1 MTMNIQLRDYQK
13 AASDKAVAFFND
25 KKAKYNAIMVLPT
38 GSGKSIVLAD
48 IANRLDD
55 NILIFCPSREILKQ
69 NYEKMGMINP
79 FGCAIFSASFNSKDV
94 GKVTFATIGSVKS
107 HPELFQHFKYIMVD
121 EAHQCNPKQGMY
133 KEFFEVLGQTKVL
146 GLTATPYRLSS
157 YMGGSMLKFITRTR
171 PNIFS
176 KVIYQVQIST
186 LLDMGYLSKISY
198 YQLSPTGW
206 NESRLKVNT
215 TGADYTDKSVIM
227 EYQRVDF
234 YGFLVSIVE
243 RLLNPK
249 RGGARKGILVFTRFV
264 KEANQLADKI
274 PDCAVVSAET
284 PKAERDTI
292 LQKFKAGE
300 IKVVANAG
308 VLTTGFDY
316 PELDTVVMARPT
328 MSLALYYQMCL
339 DMETEILTKR
349 GFLKYGEVRKSDEVA
364 AYHKGSI
371 IFCPIRSI
379 VHRKTYEGEKFVS
392 FSNQHIDFRITG
404 EHDLLVRA
412 KGATCDFMKEF
423 AEKTM
428 ERKSSIEVP
437 VSAVENTQGLP
448 LDDDEIRFIGWCI
461 SDGSINKSNNAIHIV
476 QSKTKPCNLEEIE
489 HILSKC
495 KLRYSKILAKR
506 KGKFAKYAETYHFV
520 ISKGMPRKKTD
531 IIAGLTGWDKYEK
544 YLCGCKQWNEE
555 YEKMTEHQFDV
566 FIKTINKADG
576 ANRHTI
582 DYNSHTFSI
591 SCGTFKDYANKLQS
605 LAVRR
610 GYRCNLFEFIANNGN
625 TQYLLHIKKVAYSLI
640 AGSREKDGVINKSP
654 YKRSRMKQE
663 VANDEYVWCVKDD
676 YGTLVTRRNGK
687 VLIMGNC
694 GRCIRPHKGKD
705 AWFVDLC
712 GNIKRF
718 GKVEDLKLVDTNN
731 KGKWAVFS
739 NGRQLTNVMF
749 E

>member
-1 MTMNIQLRDYQK
+1 MKIQLRDYQK

-69 NYEKMGMINP
+69 NYEKMSMINP

-107 HPELFQHFKYIMVD
+107 HHELFQHFKYVMVD

-133 KEFFEVLGQTKVL
+133 KDFFEALGQTKIL

-328 MSLALYYQMCL
+328 MSLALYYQ
-339 DMETEILTKR
+339 
-349 GFLKYGEVRKSDEVA
+349 
-364 AYHKGSI
+364 
-371 IFCPIRSI
+371 I
-379 VHRKTYEGEKFVS
+379 VG
-392 FSNQHIDFRITG
+392 
-404 EHDLLVRA
+404 
-412 KGATCDFMKEF
+412 
-423 AEKTM
+423 
-428 ERKSSIEVP
+428 
-437 VSAVENTQGLP
+437 
-448 LDDDEIRFIGWCI
+448 
-461 SDGSINKSNNAIHIV
+461 
-476 QSKTKPCNLEEIE
+476 
-489 HILSKC
+489 
-495 KLRYSKILAKR
+495 
-506 KGKFAKYAETYHFV
+506 
-520 ISKGMPRKKTD
+520 
-531 IIAGLTGWDKYEK
+531 
-544 YLCGCKQWNEE
+544 
-555 YEKMTEHQFDV
+555 
-566 FIKTINKADG
+566 
-576 ANRHTI
+576 
-582 DYNSHTFSI
+582 
-591 SCGTFKDYANKLQS
+591 
-605 LAVRR
+605 
-610 GYRCNLFEFIANNGN
+610 
-625 TQYLLHIKKVAYSLI
+625 
-640 AGSREKDGVINKSP
+640 RE
-654 YKRSRMKQE
+654 
-663 VANDEYVWCVKDD
+663 
-676 YGTLVTRRNGK
+676 
-687 VLIMGNC
+687 
-694 GRCIRPHKGKD
+694 IRPHKDKD

-731 KGKWAVFS
+731 KGKWVVFS
-739 NGRQLTNVMF
+739 NERQLTNIMF

>member
-13 AASDKAVAFFND
+13 AASDKAVAFFNE
-25 KKAKYNAIMVLPT
+25 KKTKYNAIMVLPT

-55 NILIFCPSREILKQ
+55 NVLIFCPSREILKQ
-69 NYEKMGMINP
+69 NYEKMNMINP
-79 FGCAIFSASFNSKDV
+79 FRCAIFSASFNSKDV

-133 KEFFEVLGQTKVL
+133 KEFFEALGQTKIL

-243 RLLNPK
+243 RLLKPK

-264 KEANQLADKI
+264 KEANQLAGKI

-284 PKAERDTI
+284 PKAERDAI

-328 MSLALYYQMCL
+328 MSLALYYQ
-339 DMETEILTKR
+339 
-349 GFLKYGEVRKSDEVA
+349 
-364 AYHKGSI
+364 
-371 IFCPIRSI
+371 I
-379 VHRKTYEGEKFVS
+379 VG
-392 FSNQHIDFRITG
+392 
-404 EHDLLVRA
+404 
-412 KGATCDFMKEF
+412 
-423 AEKTM
+423 
-428 ERKSSIEVP
+428 
-437 VSAVENTQGLP
+437 
-448 LDDDEIRFIGWCI
+448 
-461 SDGSINKSNNAIHIV
+461 
-476 QSKTKPCNLEEIE
+476 
-489 HILSKC
+489 
-495 KLRYSKILAKR
+495 
-506 KGKFAKYAETYHFV
+506 
-520 ISKGMPRKKTD
+520 
-531 IIAGLTGWDKYEK
+531 
-544 YLCGCKQWNEE
+544 
-555 YEKMTEHQFDV
+555 
-566 FIKTINKADG
+566 
-576 ANRHTI
+576 
-582 DYNSHTFSI
+582 
-591 SCGTFKDYANKLQS
+591 
-605 LAVRR
+605 
-610 GYRCNLFEFIANNGN
+610 
-625 TQYLLHIKKVAYSLI
+625 
-640 AGSREKDGVINKSP
+640 RE
-654 YKRSRMKQE
+654 
-663 VANDEYVWCVKDD
+663 
-676 YGTLVTRRNGK
+676 
-687 VLIMGNC
+687 
-694 GRCIRPHKGKD
+694 IRPHKGKD

-731 KGKWAVFS
+731 KGKWVVFS
-739 NGRQLTNVMF
+739 NGRQLTNIMF